1 MQIAIIGAGNIGK
14 AITEGLIQSDAIA
27 ASDLFVSDI
36 NQTCLDQIKLISSE
50 IKTSTRNL
58 EAMTASDIIILA
70 VKPWLMD
77 VILDEVQAV
86 YDKKKHVILSVA
98 AGIDFETIS
107 KSLGNEAT
115 LFRIMPNTAI
125 SISESMTLIASKNAT
140 KEQEDFVLGLFAHL
154 GKAFLIPEK
163 QMAAATSIASC
174 GIAYALRYLRAATQ
188 GAIELGF
195 NADLAQEV
203 VAQTM
208 KGAAELILQND
219 THTEIEIDKVTT
231 PGGWTIKGLNE
242 MEANGF
248 TNAVIKGLKANGK

>member
-1 MQIAIIGAGNIGK
+1 MQLAVIGAGNIGK
-14 AITEGLIQSDAIA
+14 AIVEGLIQSDAVL

-36 NQTCLDQIKLISSE
+36 NTASLEAIKGIDKK
-50 IKTSTRNL
+50 IKTTTSNI
-58 EAMTASDIIILA
+58 EAIEASELLIIA

-77 VILDEVQAV
+77 VVLDQLQAV
-86 YDKKKHVILSVA
+86 YDNKKHIVLSVA
-98 AGIDFETIS
+98 AGIDFDTIS
-107 KSLGNEAT
+107 TVLGDNAT

-140 KEQEDFVLGLFAHL
+140 NEQEEFVLGLFAHL

-163 QMAAATSIASC
+163 QMSAATSVASC

-195 NADLAQEV
+195 SAEIAQEV
-203 VAQTM
+203 IAQTM

-219 THTEIEIDKVTT
+219 THAEEEIDKVTT

-248 TNAVIKGLKANGK
+248 TNAVIKGLKANLK